1 MRSANRD
8 RPATQS
14 VAIRHYKFRIGP
26 ASKYASREAGPSG
39 TGYRDRGRRLG
50 WGTDNRRGAL
60 WMLVAALTMTLQ
72 SAIVKDLG
80 ATIDSFEIAFFRGL
94 FGVLLVLPFVLRR
107 LRMRDLSHRLGLH
120 TGRAIAGVGSLIC
133 TFYAF
138 TAMPLADATAIM
150 FIMPMFMIVLAV
162 PFLGET
168 VGWCRTTA
176 TLIGFLGV
184 IVVVRPGTVTFDPA
198 SLIALLGALLH
209 AVVGVFVKK
218 MARVEPPEL
227 IMIYFSLFAVVV
239 FLVPTLYVWHTPTPV
254 ELALLGTVAVLGT
267 VNQVCFIAACR
278 VGEMTVVA
286 PLDYT
291 RLLFAG
297 ILGFAAFGEIPDE
310 LAVLGALIIV
320 ASGFLILRCSA
331 VPHRAD

>member
-1 MRSANRD
+1 
-8 RPATQS
+8 
-14 VAIRHYKFRIGP
+14 VIG
-26 ASKYASREAGPSG
+26 
-39 TGYRDRGRRLG
+39 GRRLD
-50 WGTDNRRGAL
+50 WSNDNRRGAL

-94 FGVLLVLPFVLRR
+94 FGTLLVLPIAIRR
-107 LRMRDLSHRLGLH
+107 LHLRDLSHNLGLH
-120 TGRAIAGVGSLIC
+120 TGRTIAGVASLIC

-150 FIMPMFMIVLAV
+150 FTMPVFMIVLAV
-162 PFLGET
+162 VFLGESI
-168 VGWCRTTA
+168 GWWRTTA

-184 IVVVRPGTVTFDPA
+184 LIVVRPGTAAFDPV
-198 SLIALLGALLH
+198 SLIALIGALLH

-227 IMIYFSLFAVVV
+227 IMLYFSLLATVV
-239 FLVPTLYVWHTPTPV
+239 FFLPALYVWHSPTPG
-254 ELALLGTVAVLGT
+254 ELASLGAVAVLGI

-286 PLDYT
+286 PIDYT

-297 ILGFAAFGEIPDE
+297 ILGYAVFGEIPDGI
-310 LAVLGALIIV
+310 AAIGALFII
-320 ASGFLILRCSA
+320 ASGFLILRTSA
-331 VPHRAD
+331 ASRPTD

>member
-1 MRSANRD
+1 MDWSN
-8 RPATQS
+8 
-14 VAIRHYKFRIGP
+14 
-26 ASKYASREAGPSG
+26 
-39 TGYRDRGRRLG
+39 
-50 WGTDNRRGAL
+50 DNKRGAL

-94 FGVLLVLPFVLRR
+94 FGTLLVLPVAIRR
-107 LRMRDLSHRLGLH
+107 LHLRDLSHNLGLH
-120 TGRAIAGVGSLIC
+120 TGRTIAGVTSLIC

-150 FIMPMFMIVLAV
+150 FTMPVFMIVLAV
-162 PFLGET
+162 VFLGESA
-168 VGWCRTTA
+168 GWWRTTA

-184 IVVVRPGTVTFDPA
+184 VIVVRPGTAAFDPV
-198 SLIALLGALLH
+198 SLIALFGALLH

-227 IMIYFSLFAVVV
+227 IMLYFSLLATAVF
-239 FLVPTLYVWHTPTPV
+239 FLPTLYVWHSPTPG
-254 ELALLGTVAVLGT
+254 ELASLGAVAVLGI

-286 PLDYT
+286 PIDYT

-297 ILGFAAFGEIPDE
+297 ILGYAVFGEIPDGI
-310 LAVLGALIIV
+310 AAIGALFII
-320 ASGFLILRCSA
+320 ASGFLILRTSA
-331 VPHRAD
+331 ASRRTD

>member
-1 MRSANRD
+1 MDWSN
-8 RPATQS
+8 
-14 VAIRHYKFRIGP
+14 
-26 ASKYASREAGPSG
+26 
-39 TGYRDRGRRLG
+39 
-50 WGTDNRRGAL
+50 DNRRGAL

-94 FGVLLVLPFVLRR
+94 FGTLLVLPVAIRR
-107 LRMRDLSHRLGLH
+107 LHLRDLSHNLGLH
-120 TGRAIAGVGSLIC
+120 TGRTIAGVTSLIC

-150 FIMPMFMIVLAV
+150 FTMPVFMIVLAV
-162 PFLGET
+162 VFLGESA
-168 VGWCRTTA
+168 GWWRTTA

-184 IVVVRPGTVTFDPA
+184 VIVVRPGTAAFDPV
-198 SLIALLGALLH
+198 SLIALFGALLH

-227 IMIYFSLFAVVV
+227 IMLYFSLLATAVF
-239 FLVPTLYVWHTPTPV
+239 FLPTLYVWHSPTPG
-254 ELALLGTVAVLGT
+254 ELASLGAVAVLGV

-286 PLDYT
+286 PIDYT

-297 ILGFAAFGEIPDE
+297 ILGYAVFGEIPDGI
-310 LAVLGALIIV
+310 AAIGALFII
-320 ASGFLILRCSA
+320 ASGFLILRTSA
-331 VPHRAD
+331 ASRRTD

>member
-1 MRSANRD
+1 MDWSN
-8 RPATQS
+8 
-14 VAIRHYKFRIGP
+14 
-26 ASKYASREAGPSG
+26 
-39 TGYRDRGRRLG
+39 
-50 WGTDNRRGAL
+50 DNRRGAL

-94 FGVLLVLPFVLRR
+94 FGTLLVLPVAIRR
-107 LRMRDLSHRLGLH
+107 LHLRDLSHNLGLH
-120 TGRAIAGVGSLIC
+120 TGRTIAGVTSLIC

-138 TAMPLADATAIM
+138 TEMPLADATAIM
-150 FIMPMFMIVLAV
+150 FTMPVFMIVLAV
-162 PFLGET
+162 VFLGESA
-168 VGWCRTTA
+168 GWWRTTA

-184 IVVVRPGTVTFDPA
+184 VIVVRPGTAAFDPV
-198 SLIALLGALLH
+198 SLIALFGALLH

-227 IMIYFSLFAVVV
+227 IMLYFSLLATVV
-239 FLVPTLYVWHTPTPV
+239 FFLPTLYVWHNPTPG
-254 ELALLGTVAVLGT
+254 ELASLGAVAVLGI

-297 ILGFAAFGEIPDE
+297 ILGYAVFGEIPDGV
-310 LAVLGALIIV
+310 AAIGALFII
-320 ASGFLILRCSA
+320 ASGFLILRTSA
-331 VPHRAD
+331 ASRRTD

>member
-1 MRSANRD
+1 MDWSN
-8 RPATQS
+8 
-14 VAIRHYKFRIGP
+14 
-26 ASKYASREAGPSG
+26 
-39 TGYRDRGRRLG
+39 
-50 WGTDNRRGAL
+50 DNRRGAL

-94 FGVLLVLPFVLRR
+94 FGTLMVLPVAIRR
-107 LRMRDLSHRLGLH
+107 LHLRDLSHNLGLH
-120 TGRAIAGVGSLIC
+120 TGRTIAGVTSLIC

-150 FIMPMFMIVLAV
+150 FTMPVFMIVLAV
-162 PFLGET
+162 VFLGESA
-168 VGWCRTTA
+168 GWWRTTA

-184 IVVVRPGTVTFDPA
+184 VIVVRPGTAAFDPV
-198 SLIALLGALLH
+198 SLIALFGALLH

-227 IMIYFSLFAVVV
+227 IMLYFSLLATVV
-239 FLVPTLYVWHTPTPV
+239 FFLPTLYVWHSPTPG
-254 ELALLGTVAVLGT
+254 ELASLGAVAVLGI

-297 ILGFAAFGEIPDE
+297 ILGYAVFGEIPDGI
-310 LAVLGALIIV
+310 AAIGALFII
-320 ASGFLILRCSA
+320 ASGFLILRTSA
-331 VPHRAD
+331 ASRRTD

>member
-1 MRSANRD
+1 MDWSN
-8 RPATQS
+8 
-14 VAIRHYKFRIGP
+14 
-26 ASKYASREAGPSG
+26 
-39 TGYRDRGRRLG
+39 
-50 WGTDNRRGAL
+50 DNKRGAL

-72 SAIVKDLG
+72 SVIVKDLG

-94 FGVLLVLPFVLRR
+94 FGTLLVLPVAIRR
-107 LRMRDLSHRLGLH
+107 LHLRDLSHNLGLH
-120 TGRAIAGVGSLIC
+120 TGRTIAGVTSLIC

-150 FIMPMFMIVLAV
+150 FTMPVFMIVLAV
-162 PFLGET
+162 AFLGESA
-168 VGWCRTTA
+168 GWWRTTA

-184 IVVVRPGTVTFDPA
+184 VIVVRPGTAAFDPV
-198 SLIALLGALLH
+198 SLIALFGALLH

-227 IMIYFSLFAVVV
+227 IMLYFSLLATVV
-239 FLVPTLYVWHTPTPV
+239 FFLPTLYVWHSPTPG
-254 ELALLGTVAVLGT
+254 ELASLGAVAVLGI

-286 PLDYT
+286 PIDYT

-297 ILGFAAFGEIPDE
+297 ILGYAVFGEIPDGI
-310 LAVLGALIIV
+310 AAIGALFII
-320 ASGFLILRCSA
+320 ASGFLILRTSA
-331 VPHRAD
+331 ASRRTD

>member
-1 MRSANRD
+1 M
-8 RPATQS
+8 
-14 VAIRHYKFRIGP
+14 G
-26 ASKYASREAGPSG
+26 
-39 TGYRDRGRRLG
+39 RGS
-50 WGTDNRRGAL
+50 DNRRGAL
-60 WMLVAALTMTLQ
+60 WMLAAALTMTLQ

-94 FGVLLVLPFVLRR
+94 FGTVLVLPFAMRR
-107 LRMRDLSHRLGLH
+107 LRIHDLSNNLGLH
-120 TGRAIAGVGSLIC
+120 TGRAIAGVASLIC

-150 FIMPMFMIVLAV
+150 FTMPMFMIVLAMV
-162 PFLGET
+162 FLGESA
-168 VGWCRTTA
+168 GWRRTTA

-184 IVVVRPGTVTFDPA
+184 VIVVRPGTAAFDPV
-198 SLIALLGALLH
+198 SLIALFGALLH
-209 AVVGVFVKK
+209 AVVGVFIKK

-227 IMIYFSLFAVVV
+227 IMLYFSLLATVV
-239 FLVPTLYVWHTPTPV
+239 FFVPTLYVWHTPTPV
-254 ELALLGTVAVLGT
+254 ELALLGTIAVLGT

-297 ILGFAAFGEIPDE
+297 ILGYAVFGEIPDKIV
-310 LAVLGALIIV
+310 ALGALFII
-320 ASGFLILRCSA
+320 ASGFLILRSSA
-331 VPHRAD
+331 PSHRTG

>member
-1 MRSANRD
+1 M
-8 RPATQS
+8 
-14 VAIRHYKFRIGP
+14 
-26 ASKYASREAGPSG
+26 
-39 TGYRDRGRRLG
+39 G
-50 WGTDNRRGAL
+50 WGSDNRRGAL

-94 FGVLLVLPFVLRR
+94 IGSLLVLPVAMRR
-107 LRMRDLSHRLGLH
+107 LRIRDLSHNLGLH
-120 TGRAIAGVGSLIC
+120 TGRAIAGAGSLIC

-150 FIMPMFMIVLAV
+150 FTMPMFMIVLAV

-168 VGWCRTTA
+168 VGWWRTTA

-184 IVVVRPGTVTFDPA
+184 IVVVRPGTAAFDPV

-227 IMIYFSLFAVVV
+227 IMLYFSLFAMVV
-239 FLVPTLYVWHTPTPV
+239 FLVPTLYVWHTPTLV
-254 ELALLGTVAVLGT
+254 ELALLGAVAVLGI

-278 VGEMTVVA
+278 IGEMTVVA
-286 PLDYT
+286 PLDYS

-297 ILGFAAFGEIPDE
+297 ILGYAVFGEVPDE
-310 LAVLGALIIV
+310 LAVLGALVII
-320 ASGFLILRCSA
+320 ASGFLILRSSA
-331 VPHRAD
+331 ASRRAD

>member
-1 MRSANRD
+1 MDWSN
-8 RPATQS
+8 
-14 VAIRHYKFRIGP
+14 
-26 ASKYASREAGPSG
+26 
-39 TGYRDRGRRLG
+39 
-50 WGTDNRRGAL
+50 DNKRGAL

-94 FGVLLVLPFVLRR
+94 FGTLLVLPVAIRR
-107 LRMRDLSHRLGLH
+107 LHLRDLSHNLGLH
-120 TGRAIAGVGSLIC
+120 TGRTIAGVTSLIC

-150 FIMPMFMIVLAV
+150 FTMPVFMIVLAV
-162 PFLGET
+162 VFLGESA
-168 VGWCRTTA
+168 GWWRTTA

-184 IVVVRPGTVTFDPA
+184 VIVVRPGTAAFDPV
-198 SLIALLGALLH
+198 SLIALFGALLH

-227 IMIYFSLFAVVV
+227 IMLYFSLLATVV
-239 FLVPTLYVWHTPTPV
+239 FFLPTLYVWHSPTPG
-254 ELALLGTVAVLGT
+254 ELASLGAVAALGI

-286 PLDYT
+286 PIDYT

-297 ILGFAAFGEIPDE
+297 ILGYAVFGEIPDGI
-310 LAVLGALIIV
+310 AAIGALFII
-320 ASGFLILRCSA
+320 ASGFLILRTSA
-331 VPHRAD
+331 ASRRTD

>member
-1 MRSANRD
+1 MDWSN
-8 RPATQS
+8 
-14 VAIRHYKFRIGP
+14 
-26 ASKYASREAGPSG
+26 
-39 TGYRDRGRRLG
+39 
-50 WGTDNRRGAL
+50 DNKRGAL

-94 FGVLLVLPFVLRR
+94 FGTLLVLPVAIRR
-107 LRMRDLSHRLGLH
+107 LHLRDLSHNLGLH
-120 TGRAIAGVGSLIC
+120 TGRTIAGVTSLIC

-150 FIMPMFMIVLAV
+150 FTMPVFMIVLAV
-162 PFLGET
+162 VFLGESA
-168 VGWCRTTA
+168 GWWRTTA

-184 IVVVRPGTVTFDPA
+184 VIVVRPGTAAFDPV
-198 SLIALLGALLH
+198 SLIALFGALLH
-209 AVVGVFVKK
+209 AVVGVFIKK

-227 IMIYFSLFAVVV
+227 IMLYFSLLATVV
-239 FLVPTLYVWHTPTPV
+239 FFLPTLYVWHSPTPG
-254 ELALLGTVAVLGT
+254 ELASLGAVAVLGV

-286 PLDYT
+286 PIDYT

-297 ILGFAAFGEIPDE
+297 ILGYAVFGEIPDGI
-310 LAVLGALIIV
+310 AAIGALFII
-320 ASGFLILRCSA
+320 ASGFLILRTSA
-331 VPHRAD
+331 ASRRTD

>member
-1 MRSANRD
+1 M
-8 RPATQS
+8 
-14 VAIRHYKFRIGP
+14 
-26 ASKYASREAGPSG
+26 
-39 TGYRDRGRRLG
+39 G
-50 WGTDNRRGAL
+50 WGSDNRRGAL
-60 WMLVAALTMTLQ
+60 WMLIAALTMTLQ

-94 FGVLLVLPFVLRR
+94 FGSLLVLPVAMRR
-107 LRMRDLSHRLGLH
+107 LRMRDLSHNLGLH
-120 TGRAIAGVGSLIC
+120 TGRAIAGAGSLIC

-150 FIMPMFMIVLAV
+150 FTMPMFMIVLAV

-168 VGWCRTTA
+168 AGWGRTTA

-184 IVVVRPGTVTFDPA
+184 IVVVRPGTAAFDPV

-227 IMIYFSLFAVVV
+227 IMLYFSLFAMVV
-239 FLVPTLYVWHTPTPV
+239 FLVPTFYVWHTPTPV
-254 ELALLGTVAVLGT
+254 ELALLGVVAVLGI

-278 VGEMTVVA
+278 IGEMTVVA
-286 PLDYT
+286 PLDYS

-297 ILGFAAFGEIPDE
+297 ILGYAVFGEVPDE
-310 LAVLGALIIV
+310 LAALGALVIV
-320 ASGFLILRCSA
+320 ASGFLILRSSA
-331 VPHRAD
+331 ALRRAN

>member
-1 MRSANRD
+1 MDWSN
-8 RPATQS
+8 
-14 VAIRHYKFRIGP
+14 
-26 ASKYASREAGPSG
+26 
-39 TGYRDRGRRLG
+39 
-50 WGTDNRRGAL
+50 DNRRGAL

-72 SAIVKDLG
+72 SVIVKDLG

-94 FGVLLVLPFVLRR
+94 FGTLLVLPVAIRR
-107 LRMRDLSHRLGLH
+107 LHLRDLSHNLGLH
-120 TGRAIAGVGSLIC
+120 TGRTIAGVTSLIC

-150 FIMPMFMIVLAV
+150 FTMPVFMIVLAV
-162 PFLGET
+162 VFLGESA
-168 VGWCRTTA
+168 GWWRTTA

-184 IVVVRPGTVTFDPA
+184 VIVVRPGTAAFDPV
-198 SLIALLGALLH
+198 SLIALFGALLH

-227 IMIYFSLFAVVV
+227 IMLYFSLLATVV
-239 FLVPTLYVWHTPTPV
+239 FFLPTLYVWHSPTPG
-254 ELALLGTVAVLGT
+254 ELASLGAVAVLGV

-286 PLDYT
+286 PIDYT

-297 ILGFAAFGEIPDE
+297 ILGYAVFGEIPDGI
-310 LAVLGALIIV
+310 AAIGALFII
-320 ASGFLILRCSA
+320 ASGFLILRTSA
-331 VPHRAD
+331 ASRRTD

>member
-1 MRSANRD
+1 M
-8 RPATQS
+8 
-14 VAIRHYKFRIGP
+14 IG
-26 ASKYASREAGPSG
+26 
-39 TGYRDRGRRLG
+39 GRRLD
-50 WGTDNRRGAL
+50 WSSNNRRGAL

-94 FGVLLVLPFVLRR
+94 FGTVLVLPVAMRR
-107 LRMRDLSHRLGLH
+107 LHLRDLSHNLGLH
-120 TGRAIAGVGSLIC
+120 TGRTIAGVGSLIC

-150 FIMPMFMIVLAV
+150 FSMPVFMIVLAV
-162 PFLGET
+162 VFLGESP
-168 VGWCRTTA
+168 GWWRTTA

-184 IVVVRPGTVTFDPA
+184 VIVVRPGTAAFDPV
-198 SLIALLGALLH
+198 SLIALFGALLH
-209 AVVGVFVKK
+209 AVVGVFIKK

-227 IMIYFSLFAVVV
+227 IMLYFSLLAMVV
-239 FLVPTLYVWHTPTPV
+239 FFVPTLYIWHTPAPV
-254 ELALLGTVAVLGT
+254 ELALLGAVAVLGT

-297 ILGFAAFGEIPDE
+297 ILGYAVFGEIPDE
-310 LAVLGALIIV
+310 IAAIGALFII
-320 ASGFLILRCSA
+320 ASGFLILRTSA
-331 VPHRAD
+331 AARRAD

>member
-1 MRSANRD
+1 
-8 RPATQS
+8 
-14 VAIRHYKFRIGP
+14 
-26 ASKYASREAGPSG
+26 
-39 TGYRDRGRRLG
+39 
-50 WGTDNRRGAL
+50 
-60 WMLVAALTMTLQ
+60 MLAAALTMTLQ

-94 FGVLLVLPFVLRR
+94 FGTVLVLPVAMRR
-107 LRMRDLSHRLGLH
+107 LRFHELSHNLGLH
-120 TGRAIAGVGSLIC
+120 AGRAIAGVTSLIC

-150 FIMPMFMIVLAV
+150 FTMPIFMIVLAV
-162 PFLGET
+162 VFLGESA
-168 VGWCRTTA
+168 GWWHTTA
-176 TLIGFLGV
+176 TLIGFIGV
-184 IVVVRPGTVTFDPA
+184 VIVVRPGTAAFDPV
-198 SLIALLGALLH
+198 SLIALFGALLH

-227 IMIYFSLFAVVV
+227 IMLYFSLLATVV
-239 FLVPTLYVWHTPTPV
+239 FFVPTLYVWRAPTPV
-254 ELALLGTVAVLGT
+254 ELVLLGAVAVLGI

-297 ILGFAAFGEIPDE
+297 ILGYAVFGEIPDQV
-310 LAVLGALIIV
+310 AALGALLII
-320 ASGFLILRCSA
+320 ASGFLILRSSA
-331 VPHRAD
+331 ASRRAG

>member
-1 MRSANRD
+1 MDWSN
-8 RPATQS
+8 
-14 VAIRHYKFRIGP
+14 
-26 ASKYASREAGPSG
+26 
-39 TGYRDRGRRLG
+39 
-50 WGTDNRRGAL
+50 DNKRGAL

-94 FGVLLVLPFVLRR
+94 FGTLLVLPVAIRR
-107 LRMRDLSHRLGLH
+107 LHLRDLSHNLGLH
-120 TGRAIAGVGSLIC
+120 TGRTIAGVTSLIC

-150 FIMPMFMIVLAV
+150 FTMPVFMIVLAV
-162 PFLGET
+162 VFLGESA
-168 VGWCRTTA
+168 GWWRTTA

-184 IVVVRPGTVTFDPA
+184 VIVVRPGTAAFDPV
-198 SLIALLGALLH
+198 SLIALFGALLH

-227 IMIYFSLFAVVV
+227 IMLYFSLLATVV
-239 FLVPTLYVWHTPTPV
+239 FFLPTLYVWHSPTPG
-254 ELALLGTVAVLGT
+254 ELASLGAVAVLGI

-286 PLDYT
+286 PIDYT

-297 ILGFAAFGEIPDE
+297 ILGYAVFGEIPDGI
-310 LAVLGALIIV
+310 AAIGALFII
-320 ASGFLILRCSA
+320 ASGFLILRTSA
-331 VPHRAD
+331 ASRRTD

>member
-1 MRSANRD
+1 M
-8 RPATQS
+8 
-14 VAIRHYKFRIGP
+14 
-26 ASKYASREAGPSG
+26 
-39 TGYRDRGRRLG
+39 G
-50 WGTDNRRGAL
+50 WGSDNRRGAL

-94 FGVLLVLPFVLRR
+94 FGSLLVLPVAMLR
-107 LRMRDLSHRLGLH
+107 LRMRDLSHNLGLH
-120 TGRAIAGVGSLIC
+120 TGRAIAGAGSLIC

-150 FIMPMFMIVLAV
+150 FTMPMFMIVLAV

-168 VGWCRTTA
+168 PGWWRTTA

-184 IVVVRPGTVTFDPA
+184 IVVVRPGTAAFDPV

-227 IMIYFSLFAVVV
+227 IMLYFSLFAMVV
-239 FLVPTLYVWHTPTPV
+239 FLVPTLDVWHTPTLV
-254 ELALLGTVAVLGT
+254 ELALLGAVAVLGI

-278 VGEMTVVA
+278 IGEMTVVA
-286 PLDYT
+286 PLDYS

-297 ILGFAAFGEIPDE
+297 ILGYAVFGEVPDE
-310 LAVLGALIIV
+310 LAVLGALVIV
-320 ASGFLILRCSA
+320 ASGFLILRSSA
-331 VPHRAD
+331 ASRRAG

>member
-1 MRSANRD
+1 MDWSN
-8 RPATQS
+8 
-14 VAIRHYKFRIGP
+14 
-26 ASKYASREAGPSG
+26 
-39 TGYRDRGRRLG
+39 
-50 WGTDNRRGAL
+50 DNKRGAL

-72 SAIVKDLG
+72 SVIVKDLG

-94 FGVLLVLPFVLRR
+94 FGTLLVLPVAIRR
-107 LRMRDLSHRLGLH
+107 LHLRDLSHNLGLH
-120 TGRAIAGVGSLIC
+120 TGRTIAGVTSLIC

-150 FIMPMFMIVLAV
+150 FTMPVFMIVLAV
-162 PFLGET
+162 VFLGESA
-168 VGWCRTTA
+168 GWWRTTA

-184 IVVVRPGTVTFDPA
+184 VIVVRPGTAAFDPV
-198 SLIALLGALLH
+198 SLIALFGALLH

-227 IMIYFSLFAVVV
+227 IMLYFSLLATAVF
-239 FLVPTLYVWHTPTPV
+239 FLPTLYVWHSPTPG
-254 ELALLGTVAVLGT
+254 ELASLGAVAVLGI

-286 PLDYT
+286 PIDYT

-297 ILGFAAFGEIPDE
+297 ILGYAVFGEIPDGI
-310 LAVLGALIIV
+310 AAIGALFII
-320 ASGFLILRCSA
+320 ASGFLILRTSA
-331 VPHRAD
+331 ASRRTD

>member
-1 MRSANRD
+1 LDWSN
-8 RPATQS
+8 
-14 VAIRHYKFRIGP
+14 
-26 ASKYASREAGPSG
+26 
-39 TGYRDRGRRLG
+39 
-50 WGTDNRRGAL
+50 DNKRGAL

-94 FGVLLVLPFVLRR
+94 FGTLLVLPVAIRR
-107 LRMRDLSHRLGLH
+107 LHLRDLSHNLGLH
-120 TGRAIAGVGSLIC
+120 TGRTIAGVTSLIC

-150 FIMPMFMIVLAV
+150 FTMPVFMIVLAV
-162 PFLGET
+162 VFLGESA
-168 VGWCRTTA
+168 GWWRTTA

-184 IVVVRPGTVTFDPA
+184 VIVVRPGTAAFDPV
-198 SLIALLGALLH
+198 SLIALFGALLH

-227 IMIYFSLFAVVV
+227 IMLYFSLLATAVF
-239 FLVPTLYVWHTPTPV
+239 FLPTLYVWHSPTPG
-254 ELALLGTVAVLGT
+254 ELASLGAVAVLGI

-297 ILGFAAFGEIPDE
+297 ILGYTAFGEIPDGI
-310 LAVLGALIIV
+310 AAIGALFII
-320 ASGFLILRCSA
+320 ASGFLILRTSA
-331 VPHRAD
+331 ASRRSD

>member
-1 MRSANRD
+1 LDWSN
-8 RPATQS
+8 
-14 VAIRHYKFRIGP
+14 
-26 ASKYASREAGPSG
+26 
-39 TGYRDRGRRLG
+39 
-50 WGTDNRRGAL
+50 DNKRGAL

-94 FGVLLVLPFVLRR
+94 FGTLLVLPVAIRR
-107 LRMRDLSHRLGLH
+107 LHLRDLSHNLGLH
-120 TGRAIAGVGSLIC
+120 TGRTIAGVTSLIC

-150 FIMPMFMIVLAV
+150 FTMPVFMIVLAV
-162 PFLGET
+162 VFLGESA
-168 VGWCRTTA
+168 GWWRTTA

-184 IVVVRPGTVTFDPA
+184 VIVVRPGTAAFDPV
-198 SLIALLGALLH
+198 SLIALFGALLH

-227 IMIYFSLFAVVV
+227 IMLYFSLLATAVF
-239 FLVPTLYVWHTPTPV
+239 FLPTLYVWHSPTPG
-254 ELALLGTVAVLGT
+254 ELASLGAVAVLGI

-297 ILGFAAFGEIPDE
+297 ILGYAVFGEIPDGI
-310 LAVLGALIIV
+310 AAIGALFII
-320 ASGFLILRCSA
+320 ASGFLILRTSA
-331 VPHRAD
+331 ASRRSD

>member
-1 MRSANRD
+1 MDWSN
-8 RPATQS
+8 
-14 VAIRHYKFRIGP
+14 
-26 ASKYASREAGPSG
+26 
-39 TGYRDRGRRLG
+39 
-50 WGTDNRRGAL
+50 DNRRGAL

-94 FGVLLVLPFVLRR
+94 FGTLMVLPVAIRR
-107 LRMRDLSHRLGLH
+107 LHLRDLSHNLGLH
-120 TGRAIAGVGSLIC
+120 TGRTIAGVTSLIC

-150 FIMPMFMIVLAV
+150 FTMPVFMIVLAV
-162 PFLGET
+162 VFLGESA
-168 VGWCRTTA
+168 GWWRTTA

-184 IVVVRPGTVTFDPA
+184 VIVVRPGTAAFDPV
-198 SLIALLGALLH
+198 SLIALFGALLH

-227 IMIYFSLFAVVV
+227 IMLYFSLLATVV
-239 FLVPTLYVWHTPTPV
+239 FFLPTLYVWHSPTPE
-254 ELALLGTVAVLGT
+254 ELASLGAVAVLGI

-297 ILGFAAFGEIPDE
+297 ILGYAVFGEIPDGIT
-310 LAVLGALIIV
+310 AIGALFII
-320 ASGFLILRCSA
+320 ASGFLILRTSA
-331 VPHRAD
+331 ASRRTD

>member
-1 MRSANRD
+1 
-8 RPATQS
+8 
-14 VAIRHYKFRIGP
+14 
-26 ASKYASREAGPSG
+26 
-39 TGYRDRGRRLG
+39 
-50 WGTDNRRGAL
+50 
-60 WMLVAALTMTLQ
+60 MLVAALTMTLQ

-94 FGVLLVLPFVLRR
+94 FGSLLVLPVAMRR
-107 LRMRDLSHRLGLH
+107 LRMRDLSHNLGLH
-120 TGRAIAGVGSLIC
+120 TGRAIAGTGSLIC

-150 FIMPMFMIVLAV
+150 FTMPMFMIVLAV

-168 VGWCRTTA
+168 AGWCRTMA
-176 TLIGFLGV
+176 TVIGFLGV
-184 IVVVRPGTVTFDPA
+184 VIVVRPGTAAFDPV

-227 IMIYFSLFAVVV
+227 IMLYFSLFAMVV

-254 ELALLGTVAVLGT
+254 ELALLGAVAVLGI

-278 VGEMTVVA
+278 IGEMTVVA
-286 PLDYT
+286 PIDYS

-297 ILGFAAFGEIPDE
+297 ILGYAVFGEIPDE
-310 LAVLGALIIV
+310 LAVLGALVIV

-331 VPHRAD
+331 ASHRAD

>member
-1 MRSANRD
+1 MDWSN
-8 RPATQS
+8 
-14 VAIRHYKFRIGP
+14 
-26 ASKYASREAGPSG
+26 
-39 TGYRDRGRRLG
+39 
-50 WGTDNRRGAL
+50 DNRRGAL

-72 SAIVKDLG
+72 SVIVKDLG

-94 FGVLLVLPFVLRR
+94 FGTLLVLPVAIRR
-107 LRMRDLSHRLGLH
+107 LHLRDLSHNLGLH
-120 TGRAIAGVGSLIC
+120 TGRTIAGVTSLIC

-150 FIMPMFMIVLAV
+150 FTMPVFMIVLAV
-162 PFLGET
+162 VFLGESA
-168 VGWCRTTA
+168 GWWRTTA

-184 IVVVRPGTVTFDPA
+184 VIVVRPGTAAFDPV
-198 SLIALLGALLH
+198 SLIALFGALLH

-227 IMIYFSLFAVVV
+227 IMLYFSLLATAVF
-239 FLVPTLYVWHTPTPV
+239 FLPTLYVWHSPTPG
-254 ELALLGTVAVLGT
+254 ELASLGAVAVLGI

-286 PLDYT
+286 PIDYT

-297 ILGFAAFGEIPDE
+297 ILGYAVFGEIPDGI
-310 LAVLGALIIV
+310 AAIGALFII
-320 ASGFLILRCSA
+320 ASGFLILRTSA
-331 VPHRAD
+331 ASRRTD